1 MTDHLAAVTVT
12 GAAIAGSSISQMLAD
27 ATGVALP
34 DWMSVFLG
42 PLGSVACLLIA
53 LRWLA
58 NRADKSEQRAIALQ
72 QEHAVKLEALTLAA
86 MKVTDKVANSL
97 DSLVQ
102 ELRERPCG
110 MKLPNHRINHETDK

>member
-12 GAAIAGSSISQMLAD
+12 GAAIAGSSLSQILAD

-34 DWMSVFLG
+34 DWMSVILG

-72 QEHAVKLEALTLAA
+72 QEHAVKLETLTLAA

-97 DSLVQ
+97 DAMVEQLKKMPCAH
-102 ELRERPCG
+102 ELKKQPF
-110 MKLPNHRINHETDK
+110 PHAD

>member
-12 GAAIAGSSISQMLAD
+12 GAAIAGSSLSQILAD

-72 QEHAVKLEALTLAA
+72 QEHAVKLETLTHAA
-86 MKVTDKVANSL
+86 MTVTSKVANSL
-97 DSLVQ
+97 DALVE
-102 ELRERPCG
+102 ELRDRPCG
-110 MKLPNHRINHETDK
+110 IKLPNHRITQEPGK